1 MAAVISSG
9 HHLMFLW
16 NVSADEGAEAQS
28 QKRTACPA
36 EVKDI
41 DLQITQEVDKGRSV
55 STNDHSWQF
64 VIFVT
69 LQSCWVDILNQ
80 TEPSF
85 FFQVSLR
92 EPLEIS
98 TNRGR
103 FHTEQKRKKN
113 NNRFLVQIA
122 QSSHYSR
129 ADLWGR
135 LALSKAK
142 QNETNMLSW
151 LCFLKA

>member
-1 MAAVISSG
+1 
-9 HHLMFLW
+9 MFLW

-28 QKRTACPA
+28 QKRTTCPA

-85 FFQVSLR
+85 FFS
-92 EPLEIS
+92 I
-98 TNRGR
+98 
-103 FHTEQKRKKN
+103 K
-113 NNRFLVQIA
+113 
-122 QSSHYSR
+122 
-129 ADLWGR
+129 
-135 LALSKAK
+135 SKGTTWD
-142 QNETNMLSW
+142 QH
-151 LCFLKA
+151 

>member
-9 HHLMFLW
+9 HRLMFLW

-85 FFQVSLR
+85 FF
-92 EPLEIS
+92 
-98 TNRGR
+98 
-103 FHTEQKRKKN
+103 F
-113 NNRFLVQIA
+113 
-122 QSSHYSR
+122 SSK
-129 ADLWGR
+129 
-135 LALSKAK
+135 SKGTTWD
-142 QNETNMLSW
+142 QH
-151 LCFLKA
+151 